1 MLRPGKD
8 ICNRHLQ
15 IPRFGR
21 NRTRKGTSIK
31 KTQLRPVDPVKAKK
45 FFEDKVTFTT
55 GPIEVD
61 HLIKEDEDINIVDVR
76 AAEDYEEGHV
86 PGAVNLPQEKWE
98 TLDGLERDK
107 TNVLYCYS
115 HVCHLA
121 AKAAV
126 EFAGRGFPVMEMDGG
141 FKAWK
146 DHDLEIES

>member
-1 MLRPGKD
+1 M
-8 ICNRHLQ
+8 
-15 IPRFGR
+15 
-21 NRTRKGTSIK
+21 

>member
-1 MLRPGKD
+1 M
-8 ICNRHLQ
+8 
-15 IPRFGR
+15 
-21 NRTRKGTSIK
+21 

-45 FFEDKVTFTT
+45 FFEDKITFTT
-55 GPIEVD
+55 GPIEVE
-61 HLIKEDEDINIVDVR
+61 HMIKEDDDINIVDVR
-76 AAEDYEEGHV
+76 AAEDYEEGHI

-107 TNVLYCYS
+107 TNILYCYS

-146 DHDLEIES
+146 DYDLEVES

>member
-1 MLRPGKD
+1 M
-8 ICNRHLQ
+8 
-15 IPRFGR
+15 
-21 NRTRKGTSIK
+21 
-31 KTQLRPVDPVKAKK
+31 KTQLRPVDPVKAKR